1 MAQVALPRR
10 RSQLARKEAL
20 WGYIFLLPW
29 IIGFLV
35 FIAGPMITSL
45 YLGFTS
51 YSIGPK
57 FPAWIGFDNYVY
69 AFTKD
74 PQFWNSI
81 IRTFEYALLIVPTS
95 IVGSLLAA
103 QLLNQRL
110 KATTWFRTFFFL
122 PHLTPAVAAVVVWI
136 WLLNPQ
142 YGLVNDIIYKLTHQ
156 QGPGWLASPEWA
168 IPSLVMIALWGAIG
182 GNQMIIFLAG
192 LQGIPHELYEASDI
206 DGANSFQKFFNVTLP
221 LLSPTIFFN
230 LVLGIIGALQT
241 FTTAFV
247 GTGGG
252 PAYATWFYA
261 LHIYNQAFS
270 FSEMGY
276 ACALAWIFFIIL
288 LIFTAVQF
296 RASLRWVYYQGEVND
311 GAS

>member
-1 MAQVALPRR
+1 MAQIALPRR
-10 RSQLARKEAL
+10 HSRLARKEAL

-35 FIAGPMITSL
+35 FIAGPMIASL

-57 FPAWIGFDNYVY
+57 FPTWIGFDNYVY

-81 IRTFEYALLIVPTS
+81 IRTFEYAILIVPTS

-192 LQGIPHELYEASDI
+192 LQGIPHELYEAADI

-221 LLSPTIFFN
+221 LLTPTIFFN

-252 PAYATWFYA
+252 PAYSTWFYA

-296 RASLRWVYYQGEVND
+296 RASLRWVYYQGEVQ
-311 GAS
+311 

>member
-95 IVGSLLAA
+95 IAGSLLAA